1 MSYFQFLV
9 ARIWLYFGYNLLQE
23 RYWSSEESVVMQLSD
38 KLKDAYCTLSFDNS
52 SAFTNK
58 LFEEGFEAIR
68 TAHANRK

>member
-1 MSYFQFLV
+1 
-9 ARIWLYFGYNLLQE
+9 
-23 RYWSSEESVVMQLSD
+23 MQLSD